1 MKTILEQYKIEIL
14 NFALKKYVFDYDI
27 DDDFF
32 ESIKQDIVS
41 KGNISAKVTLERTE
55 LMIKAD
61 FELNGTVELICD
73 RTLNNFAHP
82 VKSFDTILYKFSD
95 RDEEFSDTVML
106 IKENTRYLDL
116 ATPIFEFIALNIPL
130 KKIHPD
136 FITDSDRLTDDNIL
150 IYTTDKSDTEPTD
163 QNIDILDPRWEALK
177 KLKDTL

>member
-1 MKTILEQYKIEIL
+1 MDNIIAQYKIEIL
-14 NFALKKYVFDYDI
+14 NFAIKKYEFTFAI
-27 DDDFF
+27 ANDFF
-32 ESIKQDIVS
+32 EAIEQDIVK
-41 KGNISAKVTLERTE
+41 KGNIHAKITLDRSE

-61 FELNGTVELICD
+61 FELEGNVELICD
-73 RTLNNFAHP
+73 RTLKSFDYP
-82 VKSFDTILYKFSD
+82 IQSFDTILYKFSD

-116 ATPIFEFIALNIPL
+116 SIPIFEFIALHIPL

-136 FITDSDRLTDDNIL
+136 FITKEDELSDDNIL
-150 IYTTDKSDTEPTD
+150 IYTTDKSDSEPTD